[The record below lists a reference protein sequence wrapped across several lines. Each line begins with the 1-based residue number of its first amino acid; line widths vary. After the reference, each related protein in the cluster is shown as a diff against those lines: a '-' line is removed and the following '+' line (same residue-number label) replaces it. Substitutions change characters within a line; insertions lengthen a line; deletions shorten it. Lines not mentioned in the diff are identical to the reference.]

1 MTQSTSL
8 HKYGN
13 KKASSRW
20 KYGAYSIP
28 CKRAAT
34 ETPRSADTSME
45 LDSTKMYEAIVK
57 STTDNDLKLQ
67 CEMSQIQNSI
77 EKEQTELQWIESSS
91 RLANFL
97 ASRGVNSLLL
107 LSALKEGN
115 LPKEKL
121 VVDRQN
127 DWF

>member
-1 MTQSTSL
+1 
-8 HKYGN
+8 
-13 KKASSRW
+13 
-20 KYGAYSIP
+20 
-28 CKRAAT
+28 
-34 ETPRSADTSME
+34 
-45 LDSTKMYEAIVK
+45 MYEAIVK